1 MAETLKRLNK
11 LENMSYNISS
21 DKFTH
26 PLLKPVLLELTEYF
40 KDSGISFFV
49 IGATARDIIM
59 ELHDEQS
66 GRLTYDLDIAITI
79 NDWNQWEAVEKGIL
93 DLVDFKKDSKQ
104 QQRFLY
110 KDTFTLDIVPF
121 GEIMKQGNKIFW
133 PPDESFAM
141 SVLGFDAVEDAS
153 LKINVD
159 EEIEINIAS
168 LCGIFI
174 LKVFAWKDRHQ
185 KDNKDADDIGF
196 ILANYLEIH
205 RDASLEYY
213 DIVYP
218 EDHTVLTG
226 GSSMLGIHMAELLRD
241 YPDVKIAI
249 MEILQS
255 ELDKNEES
263 MLVNQILETNKMMNF
278 DEVCTCFRNVF
289 VSWKG
294 SLDNW

>member
-1 MAETLKRLNK
+1 
-11 LENMSYNISS
+11 MSYHISS

-26 PLLKPVLLELTEYF
+26 PLLKPILLELTEYF

-79 NDWNQWEAVEKGIL
+79 NDWSHWEKVETEIVSL
-93 DLVDFKKDSKQ
+93 ANFKKDTTQ
-104 QQRFLY
+104 QQRFIY
-110 KDTFTLDIVPF
+110 KNKFKLDIVPF

-133 PPDESFAM
+133 PPDENFAM
-141 SVLGFDAVEDAS
+141 SVLGFDAVEEAS

-159 EEIEINIAS
+159 EEIEIKIAS

-174 LKVFAWKDRHQ
+174 LKVFAWKDRHDR
-185 KDNKDADDIGF
+185 DNKDADDIGF

-205 RDASLEYY
+205 RKGSLEHY

-218 EDHTVLTG
+218 ENHTVLTG
-226 GSSMLGIHMAELLRD
+226 AGTMLGFHA
-241 YPDVKIAI
+241 
-249 MEILQS
+249 S
-255 ELDKNEES
+255 
-263 MLVNQILETNKMMNF
+263 NK
-278 DEVCTCFRNVF
+278 
-289 VSWKG
+289 K
-294 SLDNW
+294 L

>member
-1 MAETLKRLNK
+1 
-11 LENMSYNISS
+11 MSYTISS

-26 PLLKPVLLELTEYF
+26 PLLKPILLELTEYF
-40 KDSGISFFV
+40 KDLGISFFV

-79 NDWNQWEAVEKGIL
+79 NNWSQWDAVETGIVSL
-93 DLVDFKKDSKQ
+93 PNFQKDSKQ

-110 KDTFTLDIVPF
+110 KDTFALDIVPY

-141 SVLGFDAVEDAS
+141 SVLGFDAVEDNS

-159 EEIEINIAS
+159 EEIEIRIAS

-205 RDASLEYY
+205 REASLDYY

-226 GSSMLGIHMAELLRD
+226 GGSMLGIHAADILGN

-249 MEILQS
+249 IEILQS
-255 ELDKNEES
+255 ELDKSEES
-263 MLVNQILETNKMMNF
+263 ILINQILETHRMMSYE
-278 DEVCTCFRNVF
+278 EVDTTLKNVISHF
-289 VSWKG
+289 II
-294 SLDNW
+294 

>member
-1 MAETLKRLNK
+1 
-11 LENMSYNISS
+11 MSYNISS

-26 PLLKPVLLELTEYF
+26 PLLKPILLELTAYF

-79 NDWNQWEAVEKGIL
+79 NDWSQWDAIEAGI
-93 DLVDFKKDSKQ
+93 VSMANFKKDKTQ
-104 QQRFLY
+104 QQRFIF
-110 KDTFTLDIVPF
+110 KDEFTLDIVPF

-159 EEIEINIAS
+159 QDIEISIAS

-205 RDASLEYY
+205 REASLEYY
-213 DIVYP
+213 EIVYP
-218 EDHTVLTG
+218 ENHKVLTG
-226 GSSMLGIHMAELLRD
+226 GGSMLGIHVAEVL
-241 YPDVKIAI
+241 PDFPEVKKAI
-249 MEILQS
+249 IEILMS
-255 ELDKNEES
+255 ELDKKEGS
-263 MLVNQILETNKMMNF
+263 QLINQILETNRMIYFN
-278 DEVCTCFRNVF
+278 DIYT
-289 VSWKG
+289 
-294 SLDNW
+294 SLQNILIQLK

>member
-1 MAETLKRLNK
+1 
-11 LENMSYNISS
+11 MSYNISS

-26 PLLKPVLLELTEYF
+26 PLLKPILLELTEYF

-79 NDWNQWEAVEKGIL
+79 NDWSQWDTVEKEIVSL
-93 DLVDFKKDSKQ
+93 PNFKKNIAQ
-104 QQRFLY
+104 QQRFIY
-110 KDTFTLDIVPF
+110 KDTFALDIVPF

-159 EEIEINIAS
+159 QEIEIKIAS

-196 ILANYLEIH
+196 ILANYLETH
-205 RDASLEYY
+205 REASLEHY

-226 GSSMLGIHMAELLRD
+226 GGSMLGIHVAEILHD
-241 YPDVKIAI
+241 YPDVKIAV
-249 MEILQS
+249 MKILHS
-255 ELDKNEES
+255 ELDKSEES
-263 MLVNQILETNKMMNF
+263 TLINQILETNRMMKF
-278 DEVCTCFRNVF
+278 DEVYASFKNV
-289 VSWKG
+289 VNQLEK
-294 SLDNW
+294 

>member
-1 MAETLKRLNK
+1 MAETLKRPNK

-26 PLLKPVLLELTEYF
+26 PLLKPILLELTAYF
-40 KDSGISFFV
+40 KDSDISFFV

-59 ELHDEQS
+59 ELHDEKT

-79 NDWNQWEAVEKGIL
+79 NDWSQWDTVEKEIVSL
-93 DLVDFKKDSKQ
+93 PNFKKDTTQ
-104 QQRFLY
+104 QQRFIY
-110 KDTFTLDIVPF
+110 KDIFALDIVPF

-133 PPDESFAM
+133 PPDENFAM

-153 LKINVD
+153 FKINVD
-159 EEIEINIAS
+159 QEIEISIAS

-174 LKVFAWKDRHQ
+174 LKVFAWKDRHS

-205 RDASLEYY
+205 REASLEHY

-218 EDHTVLTG
+218 ENHTVLTG
-226 GSSMLGIHMAELLRD
+226 GGSMLGIHAAEILSN
-241 YPDVKIAI
+241 YPNVKIAVTD
-249 MEILQS
+249 ILQL

-263 MLVNQILETNKMMNF
+263 MLINQILETNKMMNF
-278 DEVCTCFRNVF
+278 DDVYTCLRNV
-289 VSWKG
+289 VIQ
-294 SLDNW
+294 LL

>member
-1 MAETLKRLNK
+1 MAETLKRPNK

-21 DKFTH
+21 DKFTQL
-26 PLLKPVLLELTEYF
+26 LLKPILLELTEYF

-66 GRLTYDLDIAITI
+66 GRLTYDLDVAITI
-79 NDWNQWEAVEKGIL
+79 NDWSQWDTVEKEIVSL
-93 DLVDFKKDSKQ
+93 PNFKKDTAQ
-104 QQRFLY
+104 QQHFIY
-110 KDTFTLDIVPF
+110 KDTFVLDIVPF

-159 EEIEINIAS
+159 EEIEISIAS

-174 LKVFAWKDRHQ
+174 LKVFAWKDRYH

-196 ILANYLEIH
+196 VLANYLETH
-205 RDASLEYY
+205 REYSLEC
-213 DIVYP
+213 DVVVYP
-218 EDHTVLTG
+218 ENHTVLKG
-226 GSSMLGIHMAELLRD
+226 GGSMLGIHAAEILSD
-241 YPDVKIAI
+241 YLDVKIAV

-263 MLVNQILETNKMMNF
+263 ILINQILETHRMMKF
-278 DEVCTCFRNVF
+278 DEVHTTLKNVIINF
-289 VSWKG
+289 II
-294 SLDNW
+294 

>member
-1 MAETLKRLNK
+1 LVETLKRPNK

-26 PLLKPVLLELTEYF
+26 PLLKPILLELTEYF

-79 NDWNQWEAVEKGIL
+79 NDWSQWHTVETETVSL
-93 DLVDFKKDSKQ
+93 PNFKKDSTQ

-110 KDTFTLDIVPF
+110 KDTFALDIVPF

-205 RDASLEYY
+205 REASLEYY

-218 EDHTVLTG
+218 ENHTVLTG
-226 GSSMLGIHMAELLRD
+226 GGSMLGIHTSEILND
-241 YPDVKIAI
+241 YPDVKIAVI
-249 MEILQS
+249 DILQS

-263 MLVNQILETNKMMNF
+263 LLINQILETNRMMNF
-278 DEVCTCFRNVF
+278 DEVYTTLKNVISNF
-289 VSWKG
+289 II
-294 SLDNW
+294 

>member
-1 MAETLKRLNK
+1 
-11 LENMSYNISS
+11 MSYNISS

-26 PLLKPVLLELTEYF
+26 PLLKPILLELTEYF

-79 NDWNQWEAVEKGIL
+79 NDWSQWHTVETETVSL
-93 DLVDFKKDSKQ
+93 PNFKKDSTQ

-110 KDTFTLDIVPF
+110 KDTFALDIVPF

-205 RDASLEYY
+205 REASLEYY

-218 EDHTVLTG
+218 ENHTVLTG
-226 GSSMLGIHMAELLRD
+226 GGSMLGIHTSEILND
-241 YPDVKIAI
+241 YPDVKIAVI
-249 MEILQS
+249 DILQS

-263 MLVNQILETNKMMNF
+263 LLINQILETNRMMNF
-278 DEVCTCFRNVF
+278 DEVYTTLKNVISNF
-289 VSWKG
+289 II
-294 SLDNW
+294 

>member
-1 MAETLKRLNK
+1 MTN
-11 LENMSYNISS
+11 S
-21 DKFTH
+21 H
-26 PLLKPVLLELTEYF
+26 PLLKPILLELTEYF

-79 NDWNQWEAVEKGIL
+79 NDWSQWDTVEKEIVSL
-93 DLVDFKKDSKQ
+93 PNFKKNIAQ
-104 QQRFLY
+104 QQRFIY
-110 KDTFTLDIVPF
+110 KDTFALDIVPF

-159 EEIEINIAS
+159 QEIEIKIAS

-196 ILANYLEIH
+196 ILANYLETH
-205 RDASLEYY
+205 REASLEHY

-226 GSSMLGIHMAELLRD
+226 GGSMLGIHVAEILHD
-241 YPDVKIAI
+241 YPDVKIAV
-249 MEILQS
+249 MKILHS
-255 ELDKNEES
+255 ELDKSEES
-263 MLVNQILETNKMMNF
+263 TLINQILETNRMMKF
-278 DEVCTCFRNVF
+278 DEVYASFKNV
-289 VSWKG
+289 VNQLEK
-294 SLDNW
+294 

>member
-1 MAETLKRLNK
+1 
-11 LENMSYNISS
+11 MSYNISS

-26 PLLKPVLLELTEYF
+26 PLLKPILLELTEYF

-79 NDWNQWEAVEKGIL
+79 NDWSQWDKVETEIVSL
-93 DLVDFKKDSKQ
+93 PNFKKDSKQ
-104 QQRFLY
+104 QQRFFY
-110 KDTFTLDIVPF
+110 KDSFALDIVPF
-121 GEIMKQGNKIFW
+121 GAIMKQGSKIFW

-159 EEIEINIAS
+159 EEIEISIAS

-174 LKVFAWKDRHQ
+174 LKVFAWKDRHREN
-185 KDNKDADDIGF
+185 NKDADDIGF
-196 ILANYLEIH
+196 ILSNYLEIH

-226 GSSMLGIHMAELLRD
+226 GGSMLGIHATELLSD
-241 YPDVKIAI
+241 YPDVKIVVR
-249 MEILQS
+249 EILLS
-255 ELDKNEES
+255 EIAKKEES
-263 MLVNQILETNKMMNF
+263 VLINQIVETHRMINYDEIYSSMINIVNQLETRKMNK
-278 DEVCTCFRNVF
+278 
-289 VSWKG
+289 
-294 SLDNW
+294 

>member
-1 MAETLKRLNK
+1 M
-11 LENMSYNISS
+11 
-21 DKFTH
+21 
-26 PLLKPVLLELTEYF
+26 ELTEYF
-40 KDSGISFFV
+40 KGSGIAFFV

-79 NDWNQWEAVEKGIL
+79 NDWSQWNKVETEIVSL
-93 DLVDFKKDSKQ
+93 ANFKKDTTQ
-104 QQRFLY
+104 QQRFIY
-110 KDTFTLDIVPF
+110 KDKFNLDIVPF

-133 PPDESFAM
+133 PPDENFAM

-174 LKVFAWKDRHQ
+174 LKVFAWKDRHH
-185 KDNKDADDIGF
+185 KGNKDADDIGF

-205 RDASLEYY
+205 REASLEYY

-218 EDHTVLTG
+218 ENHTMLTG
-226 GSSMLGIHMAELLRD
+226 GGSMLGIHTAELLSN
-241 YPDVKIAI
+241 YTDVKIAVVA
-249 MEILQS
+249 ILRS

-263 MLVNQILETNKMMNF
+263 MLINQILETNRMMNF
-278 DEVCTCFRNVF
+278 DEIYKSVKIIMNQIETKKTN
-289 VSWKG
+289 G
-294 SLDNW
+294 

>member
-1 MAETLKRLNK
+1 MVETLKRLNK

-26 PLLKPVLLELTEYF
+26 PLLKPILLELTAYF

-79 NDWNQWEAVEKGIL
+79 SDWNQWDKFETEIVSLAN
-93 DLVDFKKDSKQ
+93 FKKDNTQ
-104 QQRFLY
+104 QQHFIY

-159 EEIEINIAS
+159 QEIEVKIAS

-174 LKVFAWKDRHQ
+174 LKVFAWKDRHH

-205 RDASLEYY
+205 REASLEYY
-213 DIVYP
+213 EIVYP
-218 EDHTVLTG
+218 EDHKVLTG
-226 GSSMLGIHMAELLRD
+226 GGSMLGIHVAEILSD
-241 YPDVKIAI
+241 YPDVKTAV

-255 ELDKNEES
+255 ELDKSEES
-263 MLVNQILETNKMMNF
+263 ILINQILETHRMMNY
-278 DEVCTCFRNVF
+278 DEVHA
-289 VSWKG
+289 
-294 SLDNW
+294 SLKNIMKQLKF

>member
-1 MAETLKRLNK
+1 
-11 LENMSYNISS
+11 MSYNISS

-26 PLLKPVLLELTEYF
+26 PLLKPILLELTEYF

-59 ELHDEQS
+59 ELHDEKS

-79 NDWNQWEAVEKGIL
+79 NDWNQWDTLETEIVSL
-93 DLVDFKKDSKQ
+93 PNFKKDKTQ

-110 KDTFTLDIVPF
+110 KDNFALDIVPF
-121 GEIMKQGNKIFW
+121 GKIMKLGNKIFW

-141 SVLGFDAVEDAS
+141 SVLGFDAVGDAS

-159 EEIEINIAS
+159 EEIEISIAS

-185 KDNKDADDIGF
+185 KNNKDADDIGF
-196 ILANYLEIH
+196 ILVNYLEIH
-205 RDASLEYY
+205 RETSLEYY

-218 EDHTVLTG
+218 ENHTVLTSG
-226 GSSMLGIHMAELLRD
+226 GSMLGIHTSEILND
-241 YPDVKIAI
+241 YPDLKIAVV
-249 MEILQS
+249 EILQS
-255 ELDKNEES
+255 ELNKKEES
-263 MLVNQILETNKMMNF
+263 ILINQILETHRMMNY
-278 DEVCTCFRNVF
+278 DEVHT
-289 VSWKG
+289 
-294 SLDNW
+294 SLKNIVNQLEIN

>member
-1 MAETLKRLNK
+1 MVETLKRPNK
-11 LENMSYNISS
+11 LEHMSYNISS
-21 DKFTH
+21 EKFTH
-26 PLLKPVLLELTEYF
+26 PLLKPILLELTEYF
-40 KDSGISFFV
+40 EGSGISFFV
-49 IGATARDIIM
+49 IGATARDILM

-79 NDWNQWEAVEKGIL
+79 NDWNQWDAVEKGIISL
-93 DLVDFKKDSKQ
+93 ANFKKDKKQ

-110 KDTFTLDIVPF
+110 KDNFTLDIVPF

-141 SVLGFDAVEDAS
+141 SVLGFDAVEDGS
-153 LKINVD
+153 IKINVD
-159 EEIEINIAS
+159 EEIEIRIAS

-205 RDASLEYY
+205 REASLDYY

-226 GSSMLGIHMAELLRD
+226 GGSMLGIHAAELLSD
-241 YPDVKIAI
+241 YPGVKIAVI
-249 MEILQS
+249 EILQS
-255 ELDKNEES
+255 E
-263 MLVNQILETNKMMNF
+263 
-278 DEVCTCFRNVF
+278 
-289 VSWKG
+289 
-294 SLDNW
+294 

>member
-1 MAETLKRLNK
+1 MVETLKRPNK

-26 PLLKPVLLELTEYF
+26 PLLKPILLELTEYF

-79 NDWNQWEAVEKGIL
+79 NDWSQWHTVETETVSL
-93 DLVDFKKDSKQ
+93 PNFKKDSTQ

-110 KDTFTLDIVPF
+110 KDTFALDIVPF

-205 RDASLEYY
+205 REASLEYY

-218 EDHTVLTG
+218 ENHTVLTG
-226 GSSMLGIHMAELLRD
+226 GGSMLGIHTSEILND
-241 YPDVKIAI
+241 YPDVKIAVI
-249 MEILQS
+249 DILQS

-263 MLVNQILETNKMMNF
+263 LLINQILETNRMMNF
-278 DEVCTCFRNVF
+278 DEVYTTLKNVISNF
-289 VSWKG
+289 II
-294 SLDNW
+294 

>member
-1 MAETLKRLNK
+1 
-11 LENMSYNISS
+11 MSYNISS

-26 PLLKPVLLELTEYF
+26 PLLKPILLELTEYF
-40 KDSGISFFV
+40 EGSGVSFFV

-79 NDWNQWEAVEKGIL
+79 NDWSQWNTVETEL
-93 DLVDFKKDSKQ
+93 ASLPNFKKDTTQ

-110 KDTFTLDIVPF
+110 KDTFALDIVPF
-121 GEIMKQGNKIFW
+121 GEIMKQGRKIFW

-141 SVLGFDAVEDAS
+141 SVLGFDAVVGAS
-153 LKINVD
+153 LKINID
-159 EEIEINIAS
+159 EEIEISIAS

-174 LKVFAWKDRHQ
+174 LKVFAWQDRHQ

-226 GSSMLGIHMAELLRD
+226 GGSMLGIHAAELLSN
-241 YPDVKIAI
+241 YPDVKIALI
-249 MEILQS
+249 EILQS

-263 MLVNQILETNKMMNF
+263 MLINQILETNRMMNY
-278 DEVCTCFRNVF
+278 DVVYTSVKNIVNPAE
-289 VSWKG
+289 K
-294 SLDNW
+294 

>member
-1 MAETLKRLNK
+1 MVETSKRLTK

-26 PLLKPVLLELTEYF
+26 PLLKPILLELTAYF

-79 NDWNQWEAVEKGIL
+79 NDWSQWDTVETGIVSL
-93 DLVDFKKDSKQ
+93 ANFKKDKTQ
-104 QQRFLY
+104 QQRFIY
-110 KDTFTLDIVPF
+110 KDAFALDIVPF

-141 SVLGFDAVEDAS
+141 SVLGFDAVENAS
-153 LKINVD
+153 LRINVD
-159 EEIEINIAS
+159 QEIEIKIAS

-174 LKVFAWKDRHQ
+174 LKVFAWKDRHH

-205 RDASLEYY
+205 RESSLEYY

-218 EDHTVLTG
+218 ENHTILTG
-226 GSSMLGIHMAELLRD
+226 GGGMLGIHAAELLRD
-241 YPDVKIAI
+241 YPDVKIAVI
-249 MEILQS
+249 EILQS

-263 MLVNQILETNKMMNF
+263 MLINQILETNRMMNF
-278 DEVCTCFRNVF
+278 DELYTSLQNV
-289 VSWKG
+289 VHK
-294 SLDNW
+294 LKE